1 MTSEM
6 RSLINGVETSNNV
19 RNIKESRS
27 NIAQDLSFSLV
38 GLLDIETSRVIFG
51 VNDITSVI
59 YPTMVDISWK
69 C

>member
-1 MTSEM
+1 MVWK
-6 RSLINGVETSNNV
+6 RVINNV

-27 NIAQDLSFSLV
+27 NIAQDLSLSLF